1 MKIDNFKVTPGNA
14 YIIAEIGNNHNGSI
28 SLAME
33 MIDQAIEAGANCVKF
48 QMRTLNE
55 VYRKQSSDSSGEDL
69 GTEYVVDLL
78 KRFELSKLEHKELFE
93 YCKKNN
99 ITYLCTPWD
108 AISLEFLDIIT
119 STGKIVEGLK
129 SKIELSFLR
138 GKEYAPLLYPKL
150 KLPDKQK

>member
-108 AISLEFLDIIT
+108 AISLEFLEELGVSAYKVASADLT
-119 STGKIVEGLK
+119 NVPL
-129 SKIELSFLR
+129 IELSLIHI
-138 GKEYAPLLYPKL
+138 
-150 KLPDKQK
+150 